1 MIIFLFIMLLS
12 QLPDDLL
19 LDRMIMGELARTN
32 LMAYAR
38 LNTPDPYDPLNVRK
52 SKYQWKE
59 HHELICSKLEKLEAG
74 KIKALEIQTPPR
86 WSKSTLAVHDFV
98 PWYAAK
104 HTGDDLIVV
113 TATAELA
120 LEHGREV
127 RDIIRSPGH
136 ILTFGHDPLAQLRDD
151 SQSANRL
158 QLVGGA
164 IIHFYGRGQIPRGV
178 GGHGLVIDDLFKS
191 SDQAVSATERDTAYR
206 NVISDCYSRLNSA
219 SAWKLMIGTRN
230 HADDVQGRM
239 FDPTN
244 PHYDAESAKQWVRI
258 RIPALSEGK
267 DVDPIGRELGESG
280 WPERFPTAFYVAK
293 KNHAS
298 EIQRMDFQ
306 TQDQC
311 NPTPEEGQWFKAAW
325 LKNRYDPAKPPAFLR
340 NYVASDHA
348 YRIKQKNDK
357 TCILKVGISP
367 DSDIYISPQTW
378 WKRAET
384 DVIADEVFDTIKN
397 FKPAGWWAAR
407 DAISGS
413 MMPFLRRRMLNEK
426 VFFYI
431 DDTLTET
438 RDLVQRSASIRG
450 YFAMGKVYFPSGWA
464 DLEAAIKQLIEF
476 PGGSDDF
483 VGALAILGMG
493 LDKMTPAEG
502 LQVRDVP
509 KKGTLAWHTYGQ
521 NKTPEHAPASWWK
534 G

>member
-1 MIIFLFIMLLS
+1 MITFILAMLISALS
-12 QLPDDLL
+12 DDLL
-19 LDRMIMGELARTN
+19 IDRMIMGELARTN
-32 LMAYAR
+32 LLAYAK
-38 LNTPDPYDPLNVRK
+38 LNTPDPYDALNVRK
-52 SKYQWKE
+52 SKYQWKD
-59 HHELICSKLEKLEAG
+59 HHELICGKLEQLEAG
-74 KIKALEIQTPPR
+74 QIKALEIQTPPR
-86 WSKSTLAVHDFV
+86 WSKSTLAVHNFV
-98 PWYAAK
+98 PWYSAK

-136 ILTFGHDPLAQLRDD
+136 KLAFGHDPLAQLRDD

-219 SAWKLMIGTRN
+219 HAWKLMIGTRN

-244 PHYDAESAKQWVRI
+244 PHYDAAAAKVWVRI

-293 KNHAS
+293 KNHTS

-311 NPTPEEGQWFKAAW
+311 NPTPEEGQWFKKKW
-325 LKNRYDPAKPPAFLR
+325 FRYYDPKNPPKQLR
-340 NYVASDHA
+340 PYVASDHA

-357 TCILKVGISP
+357 TCLLKTGISP
-367 DSDIYISPQTW
+367 DADVYISPETW

-384 DVIADEVFDTIKN
+384 DEIADEIFNTIKL

-413 MMPFLRRRMLNEK
+413 ILPFLRRRMLNEK

-450 YFAMGKVYFPSGWA
+450 MFAMGKIYLPLGWA
-464 DLEAAIKQLIEF
+464 QLAEAEKQLIEF

-483 VGALAILGMG
+483 VAALAILGMG
-493 LDKMTPAEG
+493 LDKMNPAEG
-502 LQVRDVP
+502 LKPSDVP

-521 NKTPEHAPASWWK
+521 NKAPEHAPASWWK
-534 G
+534 S